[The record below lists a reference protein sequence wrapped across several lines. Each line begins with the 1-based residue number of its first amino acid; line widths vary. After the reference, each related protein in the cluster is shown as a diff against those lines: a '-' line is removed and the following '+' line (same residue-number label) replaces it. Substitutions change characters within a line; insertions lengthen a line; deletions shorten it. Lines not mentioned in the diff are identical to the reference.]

1 MAKYG
6 MHYLPSFF
14 SIKLIRIRLKR
25 DLKIK
30 MLRTKKKLFQFL
42 LQIFP
47 GKLLIDKYHCLRD
60 ISLKNTRALVF

>member
-30 MLRTKKKLFQFL
+30 MLQKKLFQFL

-47 GKLLIDKYHCLRD
+47 RKLLIDKYHCLRD